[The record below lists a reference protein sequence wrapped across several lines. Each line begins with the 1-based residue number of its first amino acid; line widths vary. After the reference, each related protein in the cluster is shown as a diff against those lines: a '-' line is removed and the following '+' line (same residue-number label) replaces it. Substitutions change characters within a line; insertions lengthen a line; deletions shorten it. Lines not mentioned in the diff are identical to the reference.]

1 MSGISDIN
9 GFIDI
14 KFAPRRNQNVQPDS
28 SQEIQR
34 LRKCLSECEETNAS
48 YAARIKSL
56 EENLL
61 KLLGT
66 LTQATADYTNEIR
79 DLKSRVSLLE
89 VERGADLYAFPVDD
103 VVSTSAMSLAPQIEE
118 AKQRGCGEGGWS

>member
-1 MSGISDIN
+1 MIVVVMLSSPPKKEACMSGISDIN

-56 EENLL
+56 EE
-61 KLLGT
+61 T
-66 LTQATADYTNEIR
+66 LQ
-79 DLKSRVSLLE
+79 SRCLIIIQTCSI
-89 VERGADLYAFPVDD
+89 
-103 VVSTSAMSLAPQIEE
+103 Q
-118 AKQRGCGEGGWS
+118 